1 MSYQKRLR
9 ELMILLLVLVFA
21 AGPAA
26 AQKDDKKDGK
36 KDDKKAEAAPQG
48 TPVLWADPGDIS
60 ARDLFLGPGG
70 ESMKPDISN
79 VVFVR
84 EETGGYSPKFRV
96 TDGAGKTWVAK
107 MGKEAQPETAAVR
120 LAWAL
125 GYVTEVSY
133 LVPCVKV
140 KGAPAPRKEVERCE
154 GDGFANVRFE
164 ARPEEWKRLEEW
176 RWAENPFAGSNEFQG
191 LIVLMGLINNWDLK
205 DANNKIIHVPASNEL
220 RYVVSDLG
228 ATFGK
233 TGNFI
238 THDRNN
244 PKNFVKSKFV
254 ERVEGG
260 RVHFAYD
267 GKMGK
272 LFDNITVEQ
281 ARWIGGLLAKL
292 SDKQIEDAFRAANYS
307 GADLQMLVGEVRSR
321 IDELNNLPAPTGEAV
336 GTHSTGSLE

>member
-9 ELMILLLVLVFA
+9 QLIILTFVCAL
-21 AGPAA
+21 GISSAA
-26 AQKDDKKDGK
+26 AQQEAK

-60 ARDLFLGPGG
+60 ARDLYLGPGG
-70 ESMKPDISN
+70 EGMKPDLSN

-84 EETGGYSPKFRV
+84 EEVGGYSPKFRV
-96 TDGAGKTWVAK
+96 TDGSGKTWVAK

-120 LAWAL
+120 LAWAI

-133 LVPCVKV
+133 LVPCVKI
-140 KGAPAPRKEVERCE
+140 KGAPAPRKEVARCE

-164 ARPEEWKRLEEW
+164 ARPDEWKRLEEW
-176 RWAENPFAGSNEFQG
+176 RWAENPFAGKDEFQG
-191 LIVLMGLINNWDLK
+191 LVVLMGLINNWDLK
-205 DANNKIIHVPASNEL
+205 DSNNKIIHVPERGEL
-220 RYVVSDLG
+220 RYVISDLG

-244 PKNFVKSKFV
+244 PKSFVKSKFV
-254 ERVEGG
+254 ERVEAG
-260 RVHFAYD
+260 RVRFAYD

-272 LFDNITVEQ
+272 LFDNITVAQ
-281 ARWIGGLLAKL
+281 ARWIGRLLAKL
-292 SDKQIEDAFRAANYS
+292 SDKQLADAFRAANYE
-307 GADLQMLVGEVRSR
+307 GADLQMLVSEVRSR
-321 IDELNNLPAPTGEAV
+321 IDELNNLPAPAGDAV
-336 GTHSTGSLE
+336 GSQTTNSPGKR